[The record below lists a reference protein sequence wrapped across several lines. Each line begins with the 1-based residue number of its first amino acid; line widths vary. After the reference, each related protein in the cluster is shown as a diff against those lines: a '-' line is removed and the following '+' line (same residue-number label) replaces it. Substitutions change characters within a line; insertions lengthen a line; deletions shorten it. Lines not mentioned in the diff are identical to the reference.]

1 MSCYF
6 VQRCFLSSVESCFRS
21 ALLFGTSNSRRFLTP
36 QSHNKFSP
44 TLHAWGEPLGIAFPL
59 VSFRAGNASLKH
71 CILFGNL
78 CGKKSVS
85 SHCTSVFQSS
95 VENAH
100 AHAHAHTHRR
110 THTHTQLQFH
120 THTHT
125 LSHTHTHTHTR
136 ACTHTHPHMLS
147 FQRLLVSEMR

>member
-1 MSCYF
+1 MLKAVF
-6 VQRCFLSSVESCFRS
+6 APRCFS
-21 ALLFGTSNSRRFLTP
+21 ALATHDAFSHHSRITNFHPPSTP
-36 QSHNKFSP
+36 
-44 TLHAWGEPLGIAFPL
+44 WGEPLGIAFPL

-110 THTHTQLQFH
+110 THTHTVTVSH

-125 LSHTHTHTHTR
+125 HYLTHTHTR